1 MARELLVGVRGESF
15 TNEDGSSR
23 QDIIRGLRAGMPMT
37 LAADPLNPF
46 DNHAVKVVTADGAQV
61 GFLPSDARDF
71 DAVVKG
77 EPISAIVHAVTG
89 GTSWF
94 RRLLGK
100 RSVGLVLKI
109 RKSDPDWARR
119 AALTALAAPVDAQ
132 VQAALALEKT
142 APAEPVIE
150 AMQAA
155 VAAVRALTNAD
166 RFASAHRQMAAPIDR
181 LSLLLERSKRYA
193 EAVAVIEEWQRT
205 FDPVQPGVKARE
217 TLLKRAERLRAKC

>member
-77 EPISAIVHAVTG
+77 EPISATVHAVTG
-89 GTSWF
+89 GTNWF

-100 RSVGLVLKI
+100 RSVGVVLRI
-109 RKSDPDWARR
+109 RKGEPDWARR

-132 VQAALALEKT
+132 VQAAVALEKNGT
-142 APAEPVIE
+142 PEEAIE
-150 AMQAA
+150 AMKAA
-155 VAAVRALTNAD
+155 IAAVRALTIANPH
-166 RFASAHRQMAAPIDR
+166 ASAHRSVAAPIGQ
-181 LSLLLERSKRYA
+181 LSKLLERSKRYA
-193 EAVAVIEEWQRT
+193 EAVAVIEELERT
-205 FDPVQPGVKARE
+205 LDPIQPNTKGRE
-217 TLLKRAERLRAKC
+217 TLLKRAERLRAKR